1 MSNDSCVMSNEYF
14 SHKSN
19 NNNKINDLLV
29 FSNNNKIKKKIHF
42 NLEKKTK
49 TKKKKINK
57 KTK

>member
-42 NLEKKTK
+42 NLTK
-49 TKKKKINK
+49 NQNQKKKINK